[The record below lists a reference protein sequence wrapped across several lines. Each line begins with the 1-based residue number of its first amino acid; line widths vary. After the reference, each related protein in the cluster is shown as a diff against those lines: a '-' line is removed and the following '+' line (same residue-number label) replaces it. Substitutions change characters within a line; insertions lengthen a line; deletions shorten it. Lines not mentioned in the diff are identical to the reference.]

1 MGHVAL
7 PISDYVTDTRTVLD
21 NSLRLLH
28 ALVDLAADAGWLATA
43 LAVMALVQ
51 SLMQARAAGAPSWA
65 RAAARQLPLCGKKSG
80 RSEPCCCSHSI
91 LCEACAAM
99 QRV

>member
-1 MGHVAL
+1 MGRVAL

-51 SLMQARAAGAPSWA
+51 SLMQARAAVPRSAAPPG
-65 RAAARQLPLCGKKSG
+65 AARQAPLCDGG
-80 RSEPCCCSHSI
+80 PTRHEP
-91 LCEACAAM
+91 
-99 QRV
+99 